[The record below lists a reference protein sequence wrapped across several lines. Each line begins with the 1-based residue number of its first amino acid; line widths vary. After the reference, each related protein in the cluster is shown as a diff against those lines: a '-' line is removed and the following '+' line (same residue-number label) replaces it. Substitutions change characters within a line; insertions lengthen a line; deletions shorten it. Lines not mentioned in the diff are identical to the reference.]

1 MNDSVGASGMPE
13 RTPAPRKSMRV
24 GLAAEVSLRRTG
36 QKNYR
41 ANVYDVSQHGC
52 KVEFVERPALDEIV
66 WVKFDGLE
74 ALEAL
79 VCWIDGF
86 AVGLEFQRP
95 LHPAVFETLLERL
108 ARSQNP

>member
-1 MNDSVGASGMPE
+1 MNDSVDAGGMPE
-13 RTPAPRKSMRV
+13 RTPSPRKSERV

-52 KVEFVERPALDEIV
+52 KVEFVERPALEEVV

-79 VCWIDGF
+79 VCWIDEF

-95 LHPAVFETLLERL
+95 LHPAVFDTLLERL
-108 ARSQNP
+108 ARSQKP